1 MKESCKMLLRAEMS
15 TVIWVRCP
23 MRKERVMGDLC
34 QSAKVFAGKTG
45 KRDEYRWENPFP
57 FPPISLHSENC
68 PRNAALSPS
77 AHVAL
82 GSTSFS
88 PLGNIK
94 CLLLKWKKLFRPQL
108 QSSWY
113 LPVLQW
119 GLQAQHRAARRADV
133 LCRMPGLGGTPETA
147 LCLAAEHPHAGQQLG
162 PPEPSP
168 GTGLCVTRLK
178 HKCAAADGGISYS
191 RKL

>member
-57 FPPISLHSENC
+57 FPPVTLHSENC

-88 PLGNIK
+88 PLGNTK
-94 CLLLKWKKLFRPQL
+94 CLLLKETIQATAPEKLIPASPAAGSAGTAQGCKK
-108 QSSWY
+108 
-113 LPVLQW
+113 
-119 GLQAQHRAARRADV
+119 G
-133 LCRMPGLGGTPETA
+133 
-147 LCLAAEHPHAGQQLG
+147 
-162 PPEPSP
+162 
-168 GTGLCVTRLK
+168 
-178 HKCAAADGGISYS
+178 
-191 RKL
+191 

>member
-57 FPPISLHSENC
+57 FPPVTLHSENC

-82 GSTSFS
+82 GSTFVFTIRKHQMPSFEVKETIQATAPEQLIPAS
-88 PLGNIK
+88 PAVGSAGTAQGCKKGWCALQNAWAWWHTRNCSVLG
-94 CLLLKWKKLFRPQL
+94 CWASPC
-108 QSSWY
+108 
-113 LPVLQW
+113 
-119 GLQAQHRAARRADV
+119 RAAAGAPRTKSRHWS
-133 LCRMPGLGGTPETA
+133 LCNQAETQM
-147 LCLAAEHPHAGQQLG
+147 C
-162 PPEPSP
+162 S
-168 GTGLCVTRLK
+168 
-178 HKCAAADGGISYS
+178 S
-191 RKL
+191 RWGN